1 MGWVMTRLQDE
12 KTTRRQDDKTMN
24 NTISNVI
31 RWLVIIATPF
41 LLTVLTVRVLIAWNS
56 PSYPAWEYGRI
67 EPDRYGF
74 TPAERLELAE
84 ATLDYLQRPEPA
96 AEVIYLLE
104 DLRIPGTDDSLY
116 NPAEIGH
123 MLDVKI
129 VADAF
134 RTAMWVLLV
143 IVVGGLIFLFARP
156 QTRYQGAKALFQG
169 GVFTGTAVLV
179 VMVFIGI
186 GWSVF
191 FTLFHDIFF
200 DPGTWTFLYTDS
212 LIRLFPEQF
221 WFDFALLWTG
231 SILLSGAVL
240 LAVGYWLMKRLA
252 S

>member
-1 MGWVMTRLQDE
+1 
-12 KTTRRQDDKTMN
+12 MN

-31 RWLVIIATPF
+31 RWLVVVGTPF
-41 LLTVLTVRVLIAWNS
+41 LLTVLTVRVLIGWNS

-67 EPDRYGF
+67 EPDSYGF

-96 AEVIYLLE
+96 SEVIYLLE
-104 DLRIPGTDDSLY
+104 DLRLPGTDQPLY
-116 NPAEIGH
+116 NQAEIGH

-134 RTAMWVLLV
+134 KTAMWVLLV
-143 IVVGGLIFLFARP
+143 VVAGGLIFLFARP
-156 QTRYQGAKALFQG
+156 ETRYLGAKALFQG
-169 GVFTGTAVLV
+169 GVFTGVAVVV

-186 GWSVF
+186 AWSTF

-200 DPGTWTFLYTDS
+200 APGTWTFYYTDS

-231 SILLSGAVL
+231 SILLLGGLFVG
-240 LAVGYWLMKRLA
+240 VGYGLMKRWA
-252 S
+252 A

>member
-1 MGWVMTRLQDE
+1 MMTMRQQDN
-12 KTTRRQDDKTMN
+12 K
-24 NTISNVI
+24 TISLV
-31 RWLVIIATPF
+31 RWLVVIAMPF
-41 LLTVLTVRVLIAWNS
+41 LLTVLTVRVLIAWDS

-67 EPDRYGF
+67 EPDRFGF

-104 DLRIPGTDDSLY
+104 ELRLPGTDDPLY
-116 NPAEIGH
+116 NPAEIKH
-123 MLDVKI
+123 MLDVKV

-134 RTAMWVLLV
+134 KTALWVLLA
-143 IVVGGLIFLFARP
+143 VVAGGLIFLFARP

-169 GVFTGTAVLV
+169 GVFTGTAVV
-179 VMVFIGI
+179 VVLVFIGL

-231 SILLSGAVL
+231 SILLLGAIF
-240 LAVGYWLMKRLA
+240 AGVGYWLMKKLA
-252 S
+252 R

>member
-1 MGWVMTRLQDE
+1 
-12 KTTRRQDDKTMN
+12 MN
-24 NTISNVI
+24 NTLSTVI
-31 RWLVIIATPF
+31 RWLVVVATPF
-41 LLTVLTVRVLIAWNS
+41 LLTVLTVRLLIGWNN

-67 EPDRYGF
+67 DPDRFGF

-84 ATLDYLQRPEPA
+84 ATLDYLQRPESAP
-96 AEVIYLLE
+96 EVIYLLE
-104 DLRIPGTDDSLY
+104 DLRIPGTEQPLY
-116 NPAEIGH
+116 NPSEIGH

-134 RTAMWVLLV
+134 KTAVWVLLLV
-143 IVVGGLIFLFARP
+143 VVGGLIFLFARP
-156 QTRYQGAKALFQG
+156 ETRYLGAKAIFQG
-169 GVFTGTAVLV
+169 GVFTETAVVV

-186 GWSVF
+186 AWSTF

-231 SILLSGAVL
+231 SILLLGAIMV
-240 LAVGYWLMKRLA
+240 AVGYWLMKRLA